1 MPLLRAFL
9 SELIGESSSTSVII
23 VLDNAKTP
31 CLHLLSRQ
39 ENSEE
44 SDDYRYGDEHNDDE
58 FHREAARWSAVRA
71 ASPEF
76 PRKTCPLFFAPKRQP
91 SDRELLLAPPQRKA
105 SDPAR
110 GNTARAGGDGIFPGF
125 SSPSRDIPDI
135 DSFLDD
141 TSE

>member
-1 MPLLRAFL
+1 MPLLRAFI
-9 SELIGESSSTSVII
+9 SELIGESSSTSVTI

-31 CLHLLSRQ
+31 CLHLLSKR

-44 SDDYRYGDEHNDDE
+44 IDDYRSGDEHNDDE

-76 PRKTCPLFFAPKRQP
+76 PRKTCPFLAPKRQP
-91 SDRELLLAPPQRKA
+91 SDRGLLLTPPQRKA
-105 SDPAR
+105 SDPDR
-110 GNTARAGGDGIFPGF
+110 ENPARAGGYGIFPGFF

-141 TSE
+141 TSQ